1 MDSCI
6 VTRSAFV
13 KGGVAHVQ
21 AGAGVVYD
29 SKPQAEA
36 DETRAKAAAVLA
48 AIAASH
54 GTSLQALSAQQEQ
67 HKDVSHD

>member
-1 MDSCI
+1 M
-6 VTRSAFV
+6 
-13 KGGVAHVQ
+13 
-21 AGAGVVYD
+21 VYD

>member
-1 MDSCI
+1 MS
-6 VTRSAFV
+6 TSSSMRAFR
-13 KGGVAHVQ
+13 G
-21 AGAGVVYD
+21 
-29 SKPQAEA
+29 
-36 DETRAKAAAVLA
+36 RAPLAVGLLAAAVLA